1 MRIPLNSLEGIS
13 LLRKEKLRV
22 PILAILAGYSGMSE
36 DVALSAARKIGATA
50 VLAKNALGNAFYP
63 AKLGDG
69 FFTTQ
74 PVQHNADLFF
84 SRILLARCPADILN
98 CLGSSRLSCL
108 RFLFHLH
115 SPSGHYDE
123 PETLS
128 YAMPLVCPIGVDV
141 RQCRIRKL
149 YQFYHFTTSLS

>member
-1 MRIPLNSLEGIS
+1 M
-13 LLRKEKLRV
+13 RKEKPRV
-22 PILAILAGYSGMSE
+22 LILAILAGYSGMSE

-50 VLAKNALGNAFYP
+50 MLAKNALGNAFYP

-84 SRILLARCPADILN
+84 SRILIACCPANIFD
-98 CLGSSRLSCL
+98 CLGGTCLSCL
-108 RFLFHLH
+108 RFMFHLH
-115 SPSGHYDE
+115 SPMGDYDE

-128 YAMPLVCPIGVDV
+128 YAMRLVCPIGVDV
-141 RQCRIRKL
+141 RHI
-149 YQFYHFTTSLS
+149 LSNKN